1 MVRKIASQTGW
12 WREHG
17 PLLSQKWSH
26 LSFGPGKHNHL
37 SFGWHTHITPLA
49 YPQPSCPK
57 KVSKK
62 PKKCHATIVQI
73 ILSLHL
79 SMGKQ
84 HNARNS
90 FRPLMISRFA
100 RLWLVV
106 RSKSHLACDQ
116 QSPCFLSHASLQL
129 FLSQQGEKYYDKYFV
144 PRFFTTICEPAWG
157 QILWQISR
165 GQMLWKMSSGQ
176 ISCHMPLYSYLGPKL
191 LEVLSRRQVLWA
203 AQPRHLCRKLLKR

>member
-1 MVRKIASQTGW
+1 MKRLDSWLLRKRPKKNSEREMVRKIASQTGW

-49 YPQPSCPK
+49 SPQPSCPK
-57 KVSKK
+57 NVPKALKMSRYDCTNHSK
-62 PKKCHATIVQI
+62 PPP
-73 ILSLHL
+73 LH
-79 SMGKQ
+79 GEAAQ
-84 HNARNS
+84 ACNS

-100 RLWLVV
+100 RFWLVV

-129 FLSQQGEKYYDKYFV
+129 FVSQHGDKYYDKYHEDKCYEKCQV
-144 PRFFTTICEPAWG
+144 DKYHVTCLFTPI
-157 QILWQISR
+157 
-165 GQMLWKMSSGQ
+165 
-176 ISCHMPLYSYLGPKL
+176 
-191 LEVLSRRQVLWA
+191 
-203 AQPRHLCRKLLKR
+203 

>member
-17 PLLSQKWSH
+17 PLLSQKWSQ

-57 KVSKK
+57 NVSKK
-62 PKKCHATIVQI
+62 PKKMSRDDCTNH
-73 ILSLHL
+73 SKPPPLH
-79 SMGKQ
+79 GEAAQ
-84 HNARNS
+84 ARNS
-90 FRPLMISRFA
+90 FRPLMISHFA

-129 FLSQQGEKYYDKYFV
+129 FVSQQGDKYYDKYHEDKCYEKCQVDKYHVKCLFTPIYV
-144 PRFFTTICEPAWG
+144 PN
-157 QILWQISR
+157 L
-165 GQMLWKMSSGQ
+165 
-176 ISCHMPLYSYLGPKL
+176 
-191 LEVLSRRQVLWA
+191 
-203 AQPRHLCRKLLKR
+203 

>member
-1 MVRKIASQTGW
+1 MKRLDSWLLRKRPKKNSEREMVRKIASQTGW

-129 FLSQQGEKYYDKYFV
+129 FVSQHGDKYCDKYHEDKCYEKCQV
-144 PRFFTTICEPAWG
+144 DKYHVTCLFTPI
-157 QILWQISR
+157 
-165 GQMLWKMSSGQ
+165 
-176 ISCHMPLYSYLGPKL
+176 
-191 LEVLSRRQVLWA
+191 
-203 AQPRHLCRKLLKR
+203 

>member
-57 KVSKK
+57 NVSKK
-62 PKKCHATIVQI
+62 PKKCPATIAQI

-84 HNARNS
+84 HNAPNS

-129 FLSQQGEKYYDKYFV
+129 FVSQQGDKYYDKYFV
-144 PRFFTTICEPAWG
+144 PRFLQLFVSQQGDKYYDKYHEDKCYEKCQVDKYHVTCLFTPI
-157 QILWQISR
+157 
-165 GQMLWKMSSGQ
+165 
-176 ISCHMPLYSYLGPKL
+176 
-191 LEVLSRRQVLWA
+191 
-203 AQPRHLCRKLLKR
+203 

>member
-1 MVRKIASQTGW
+1 MKRLDSWLLRKRPKKNSEREMVRKIASQTGW

-57 KVSKK
+57 NVSKK
-62 PKKCHATIVQI
+62 PKKCPATIAQI

-100 RLWLVV
+100 RFWLVV
-106 RSKSHLACDQ
+106 RSKSQLACDQ

-129 FLSQQGEKYYDKYFV
+129 FVSQHGDKYYDKYHEDKCYEKCQV
-144 PRFFTTICEPAWG
+144 DKYHVTCLFTPI
-157 QILWQISR
+157 
-165 GQMLWKMSSGQ
+165 
-176 ISCHMPLYSYLGPKL
+176 
-191 LEVLSRRQVLWA
+191 
-203 AQPRHLCRKLLKR
+203 